1 MMWHIL
7 AFHLFQ
13 INPGHEMDTLHFKG
27 KSRGSKSTRSFGWK
41 PKNQGN
47 FLAWRAWD
55 KLCHPRSLSGLSF
68 KKAKEI
74 NNALIAK
81 LAWMIVS
88 KRDSLCMDILRA
100 KYKVKQDWLQTDPHR
115 NASPIW
121 KAIKQ
126 AKKVIVKGACYIIGD
141 GTSIICGK
149 ILGSCGYKASF
160 PVIKKG

>member
-27 KSRGSKSTRSFGWK
+27 KWRGSKSTRRFRWK
-41 PKNQGN
+41 PKNQGQ

-55 KLCHPRSLSGLSF
+55 KLCHPRSLGGLGL

-81 LAWMIVS
+81 LDVWLFRIGTAYVWTSSEQNTKSS
-88 KRDSLCMDILRA
+88 KIGF
-100 KYKVKQDWLQTDPHR
+100 KQTPPR

-126 AKKVIVKGACYIIGD
+126 AKKVIIKGACYIIGD
-141 GTSIICGK
+141 GSSINMWKDSWVSWIK
-149 ILGSCGYKASF
+149 SF
-160 PVIKKG
+160 INSQS